1 MKGKL
6 TKRNIVFLIVIA
18 ILIIPQT
25 RQPLQVLLHK
35 GLSFFNTSS
44 LIDQDDRATVSFSN
58 WKLKS
63 DVNTTLN
70 FKETEGKVV
79 LINFWAT
86 WCPPCIAEMPSLQAL
101 YNDYNDKVVFLFVTS
116 DNFKTVEQFKT
127 KKGFDFLV
135 FNPLNEIP
143 DELKTGSIPRTFVIN
158 KQGEIVVDESGAID
172 WNSETVRNQLDN
184 LLSE

>member
-1 MKGKL
+1 
-6 TKRNIVFLIVIA
+6 
-18 ILIIPQT
+18 
-25 RQPLQVLLHK
+25 
-35 GLSFFNTSS
+35 
-44 LIDQDDRATVSFSN
+44 
-58 WKLKS
+58 
-63 DVNTTLN
+63 
-70 FKETEGKVV
+70 
-79 LINFWAT
+79 
-86 WCPPCIAEMPSLQAL
+86 MPSLQAL